1 MKIIIFVIV
10 LNVFMV
16 LKFGLKSDKRLDQAV
31 STDTNFFAKLLKS

>member
-16 LKFGLKSDKRLDQAV
+16 FKFGIKPERKIDQAV